1 VPHYRELVPFE
12 GAFSPIHWMIVGVV
26 VLLVFGPDRLPELA
40 KQLGKGMRE
49 LRMVQQHLRDEL
61 RDLAAEMNVP
71 DARPAP
77 IDDAMADA
85 DASPPPPAVPTDMP

>member
-1 VPHYRELVPFE
+1 VPFD
-12 GAFSPIHWMIVGVV
+12 GAFSPLHWLIVGVV

-61 RDLAAEMNVP
+61 RDLAAEMNVSDP
-71 DARPAP
+71 PP
-77 IDDAMADA
+77 SPMDDTTSGSSAG
-85 DASPPPPAVPTDMP
+85 PPPPAIPPDMP